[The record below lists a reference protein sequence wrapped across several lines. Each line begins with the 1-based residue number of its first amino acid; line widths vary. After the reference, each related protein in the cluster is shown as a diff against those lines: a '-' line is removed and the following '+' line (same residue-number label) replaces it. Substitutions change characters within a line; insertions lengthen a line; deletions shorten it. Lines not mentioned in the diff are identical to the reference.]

1 KIKPPGRPRIST
13 DAETTKRIVEAYDA
27 SPQKI
32 NPPSCTAS
40 WRCPKEVTLGRAKDQ
55 LLMEKKVEM
64 VPPDGGW
71 GWVVVFAFALSNV
84 IIVPIIQSF
93 GLLFRGR
100 FDQLE
105 LSGTDASVI
114 INVNSSFGM
123 MLGLFN
129 GYILRSY
136 GYRKVAIV
144 GAITYSL
151 GVILTSNADS
161 FIYFLITYETYVGIQ
176 AIGFNLLTSS
186 FNLALNSYFKE
197 KRSKAV
203 GFATTAMGLGPV
215 LMPLFISV
223 LMGLYGTSGTAFL
236 LGGLALHSL
245 VAALLLQPI
254 KWHMKPKQLSPE
266 ELEEANESEDILHDT
281 GTQNGNTLLFRSL
294 FQIVINMCTKK
305 PKILNGENEHTR
317 RQRTVTNSS
326 SIDHDIDVQS
336 IYGFETPLP
345 DRRTTVSNCSLSL
358 LGIIMWHTSHME
370 ELPAKQ
376 RPADVNWWTSAASIN
391 SVNLGS
397 SVRIFDEKS
406 YQPLQ
411 DFDSKNGIRKEGS
424 KKNINEDDSKTA
436 LTLAMADA
444 NGIGEDEETKE
455 KERTFWQKVG
465 RGIVT
470 FFDLTLFKDP
480 IYVSLMF
487 RNVSGHLEYSNSL
500 FLHLFFLSLPE
511 QVRKFS
517 FNIIIGITR
526 TLSVVF
532 DLSHDSFPIITDP
545 KSFSFSDA
553 ASVSASL
560 IFSESFNAVLT
571 VAVALGVAK
580 GVRTVYMTIVI
591 PNYVPIERLAAASGI
606 QMVTNG
612 LLLIVFGPLT
622 DVVTTVNFHL
632 CRLSFFVLGLL
643 HTFT

>member
-1 KIKPPGRPRIST
+1 M
-13 DAETTKRIVEAYDA
+13 AV
-27 SPQKI
+27 
-32 NPPSCTAS
+32 
-40 WRCPKEVTLGRAKDQ
+40 PKGSDSGGAKDQ
-55 LLMEKKVEM
+55 LMEKKVEM

-71 GWVVVFAFALSNV
+71 GWVVVFAFALSNFSYNQTIGTRYQLDCQKSHNNNLQV

-123 MLGLFN
+123 ML
-129 GYILRSY
+129 
-136 GYRKVAIV
+136 
-144 GAITYSL
+144 
-151 GVILTSNADS
+151 
-161 FIYFLITYETYVGIQ
+161 

-281 GTQNGNTLLFRSL
+281 GTQNACSFGITHDTPRYN
-294 FQIVINMCTKK
+294 K
-305 PKILNGENEHTR
+305 PVN
-317 RQRTVTNSS
+317 
-326 SIDHDIDVQS
+326 
-336 IYGFETPLP
+336 
-345 DRRTTVSNCSLSL
+345 
-358 LGIIMWHTSHME
+358 TSHME

-424 KKNINEDDSKTA
+424 KKNINEDDSK
-436 LTLAMADA
+436 
-444 NGIGEDEETKE
+444 NSINFGYGRCQWHRKEECK
-455 KERTFWQKVG
+455 WKVSYK
-465 RGIVT
+465 RQI
-470 FFDLTLFKDP
+470 K
-480 IYVSLMF
+480 
-487 RNVSGHLEYSNSL
+487 
-500 FLHLFFLSLPE
+500 
-511 QVRKFS
+511 Q
-517 FNIIIGITR
+517 
-526 TLSVVF
+526 
-532 DLSHDSFPIITDP
+532 
-545 KSFSFSDA
+545 
-553 ASVSASL
+553 
-560 IFSESFNAVLT
+560 
-571 VAVALGVAK
+571 
-580 GVRTVYMTIVI
+580 
-591 PNYVPIERLAAASGI
+591 
-606 QMVTNG
+606 
-612 LLLIVFGPLT
+612 
-622 DVVTTVNFHL
+622 
-632 CRLSFFVLGLL
+632 
-643 HTFT
+643 